1 MNGKDTGV
9 LYVLTNRDRSLS
21 KVGMTRFSNP
31 AARARDYTRI
41 YSIEWR
47 AYWSAATRDVAAVEA
62 RCHRE
67 LARHRFVNAPPGAKE
82 VFFVVPQDAVAIAK
96 RHVVSPETIPWRLR
110 LPLRQLWNCAVAFAV
125 ILVLCRLFGGP

>member
-1 MNGKDTGV
+1 MTRDYGCI
-9 LYVLTNRDRSLS
+9 YVLTNRDRSLS

-41 YSIEWR
+41 YNIEWR
-47 AYWSAATRDVAAVEA
+47 VYWSAATRDVAAVEA

-67 LARHRFVNAPPGAKE
+67 LARHRFVNAPPGARE

-110 LPLRQLWNCAVAFAV
+110 LSLRQLWNYAVVLAV
-125 ILVLCRLFGGP
+125 VLILFGLFSGR